1 MGRATM
7 DSNSCDRE
15 ALLLKLL
22 ALPGAVAPTVLDDV
36 TWAWDANPRERGY
49 IDKLQLIQANGVYPD
64 REARLVRF
72 NPGLLVVAFPV
83 LREHFAAI
91 QALPPMRFS
100 GRLPNRPPAR
110 LRLVHSSP

>member
-1 MGRATM
+1 MVRVTM
-7 DSNSCDRE
+7 DSSSRDRE
-15 ALLLKLL
+15 ALLLMIL
-22 ALPGAVAPTVLDDV
+22 ALPGATAPAILDDIR
-36 TWAWDANPRERGY
+36 WAWDASPAERGY

-110 LRLVHSSP
+110 LRLVHSSL